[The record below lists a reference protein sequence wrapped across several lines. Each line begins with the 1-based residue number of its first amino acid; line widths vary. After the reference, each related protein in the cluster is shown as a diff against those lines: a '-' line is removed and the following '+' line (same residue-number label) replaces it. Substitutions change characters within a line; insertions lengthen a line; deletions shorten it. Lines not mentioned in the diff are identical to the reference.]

1 MTCMEDLL
9 FYIYFT
15 TYPNKRWYNF
25 SITVCKKEVTKVF
38 RNLASSNLLELN
50 VEYSMPLAH
59 LSLLLIC
66 VASYTALE
74 INNRTQNYTIF
85 HRNIWIMLG
94 AIAMGFGIWSMHF
107 VGAFAISLPIAIHY
121 DRFLTIV
128 SIVPAIVSSF
138 IAFYIANRQR
148 RSLVT
153 IINMGV
159 VIGLGNIT
167 MFYVGIRA
175 MKTEAYFTLNLG
187 MFLLALAVAFLF
199 SILASWIYHSFKRNR
214 FFQLLTA
221 ISLSLAVFGIH
232 YIGMIS
238 MKFYIPKHFYPT
250 STIFQMVDME
260 LLATYITIGMIILLG
275 ALILSTFVDK
285 YIERRAIYYDLLTR
299 LPNRR
304 LFELELKKPRFPMIL
319 AIWHLHD
326 LDQVNTDNDYQF
338 GDEVIQYVASILK
351 SITPP
356 KTVLYRIEGHRFAF
370 LAHDLVDVEN
380 FQIAMEKVAEIL
392 SKHLIVHEKEVYLE
406 AVCTV
411 SKAYNYEELSN
422 IYINALAVLNHRSTQ
437 FHHEIIHYDSA
448 IHTYIF
454 DREISESVIRA
465 IKEKEFYL
473 VYQPKVNGKTNEIT
487 GVETLLRW
495 DHPTHGFISPAV
507 FIPILEEYD
516 RMVIV
521 TDWIIDQVCMQI
533 SNWRKGGIPFQKVA
547 INIPGQ
553 YVTSSRLLEK
563 LKRAVT
569 EYNLE
574 PEQLEL
580 EITETSFVKN
590 IKEAIRA
597 VSVFRQEGF
606 SVALDDFGTGVSS
619 LSYLKQMPIS
629 TLKIDKSF
637 IDEIPHSKKDSSIIQ
652 AIIRLGESLDLTI
665 VFEGVEFKEQVEFI
679 ASTCENPIIQG
690 YYFAKPMKTDE
701 LWEWYHSFKQGSV
714 LS

>member
-1 MTCMEDLL
+1 MNCMEDLL
-9 FYIYFT
+9 FCIYFT
-15 TYPNKRWYNF
+15 SQNNKRWYNF
-25 SITVCKKEVTKVF
+25 SVPVVKGVTKVF
-38 RNLASSNLLELN
+38 RNLTGSNLLELN
-50 VEYSMPLAH
+50 VEYSIPLAH
-59 LSLLLIC
+59 LSFLLIC

-74 INNRTQNYTIF
+74 MNNRTQNYSIF

-107 VGAFAISLPIAIHY
+107 VGAFAISLPIAVHY
-121 DRFLTIV
+121 DRFLTTV

-138 IAFYIANRQR
+138 LAFYIANRQR
-148 RSLVT
+148 RSLVSL
-153 IINMGV
+153 INV
-159 VIGLGNIT
+159 AVIIGLGNIT

-175 MKTEAYFTLNLG
+175 MKTEAYFKLDLG
-187 MFLLALAVAFLF
+187 IFLLALAVAFLF

-214 FFQLLTA
+214 FIQLLTA
-221 ISLSLAVFGIH
+221 IALSLAVFGMH
-232 YIGMIS
+232 CIGMIS

-250 STIFQMVDME
+250 STTFQMVDMN

-275 ALILSTFVDK
+275 TLIISTFLDK
-285 YIERRAIYYDLLTR
+285 YIEHRAIHYDLLTR

-304 LFELELKKPRFPMIL
+304 LFELELKKPKFPMIL

-326 LDQVNTDNDYQF
+326 LDQVNRENDYQF

-356 KTVLYRIEGHRFAF
+356 RTVLYRIEGHRFAF
-370 LAHDLVDVEN
+370 LSHDLVDMEN
-380 FQIAMEKVAEIL
+380 LQVAMEKVSEIL
-392 SKHLIVHEKEVYLE
+392 SKHLVVHEKEVYLQ

-437 FHHEIIHYDSA
+437 FHHEIIHYDPK

-454 DREISESVIRA
+454 DREISEGVPRA

-473 VYQPKVNGKTNEIT
+473 VYQPKVSGKTNEII

-495 DHPTHGFISPAV
+495 EHPTHGFISPAV

-521 TDWIIDQVCMQI
+521 TDWIIDQVCMQMW
-533 SNWRKGGIPFQKVA
+533 NWRKEGIPFQNVA

-563 LKRAVT
+563 LKRAVA

-590 IKEAIRA
+590 IKEAMRA

-619 LSYLKQMPIS
+619 LSYLKQIPIS

-652 AIIRLGESLDLTI
+652 AIIGLGESLDLTI
-665 VFEGVEFKEQVEFI
+665 VFEGVELKEQVEFI
-679 ASTCENPIIQG
+679 ASTCKNPVIQG
-690 YYFAKPMKTDE
+690 YYFAKPMKVDE
-701 LWEWYHSFKQGSV
+701 LWEWYHSLKQESV